1 MKAIPDYKNSAFI
14 VPGSVLEHVEGADR
28 CDLAVLLWVLG
39 KGDFSVTSAADSLGI
54 SENDFLASLRYWEE
68 CGVLTTGI
76 SKKSKRAEKTDK
88 KEEALPEKTK
98 RTSSLPSYT
107 TEETARYLEKNKKTA
122 ELIDSCEQL
131 LGKIFT
137 TAETN
142 IVIGMLDHLS
152 LSGDYILLLFAHA
165 VKIGKASVRYVEKM
179 ALGLVDRD
187 ITKYKELEAELAAV
201 ELSET
206 TLRQV
211 RSMFG
216 IGSRVFTAKEKKTVR
231 TWCVDW
237 GFGEDVIGKAYEVTV
252 NATGDASLNYANAVL
267 DTWHAEG
274 LETPE
279 QIDEYLE
286 KHRNA
291 KPSGKKGG
299 KKAGSGTS
307 SFETDDFFEA
317 ALKRSYGKKE
327 G

>member
-14 VPGSVLEHVEGADR
+14 VPGSVLENIDGADR

-39 KGDFSVTSAADSLGI
+39 KGDFSITSAADSLGI
-54 SENDFLASLRYWEE
+54 SENDLLASLRYWEE

-76 SKKSKRAEKTDK
+76 SKKSKGAEKTDK
-88 KEEALPEKTK
+88 KSSRTEKEKPK
-98 RTSSLPSYT
+98 RSSSLPSYT

-122 ELIDSCEQL
+122 ELIDSCEQII
-131 LGKIFT
+131 GSVFS

-142 IVIGMLDHLS
+142 IIIGLLDHLS

-165 VKIGKASVRYVEKM
+165 VKIGKGNVRYVERM

-201 ELSET
+201 ELADDV
-206 TLRQV
+206 LGRV

-237 GFGEDVIGKAYEVTV
+237 GFGDDVIGKAYEVTV
-252 NATGDASLNYANAVL
+252 NATGEASINYANAVL

-274 LETPE
+274 LTTAE

-286 KHRNA
+286 KHKKD
-291 KPSGKKGG
+291 KPSGKKSG
-299 KKAGSGTS
+299 KKKDDAAS

-317 ALKRSYGKKE
+317 ALKRSYG